1 MPKNDKNK
9 EHNDSLEDSFGLV
22 KEAIIVVDEQARVS
36 YWNPAAEKTFGY
48 SREEALGKDIH
59 GLLVPHSLCR
69 EGKERIDLSVK
80 TFAQTG
86 MGYFTVGNVELV
98 ARRKDDSE
106 FPAELSIS
114 PALRNGKWSAVAVVK
129 NITERKRLQ
138 TKLAEYSQKLEELVQ
153 QRTLQLEIAQ
163 SELVKSER
171 LAAIGELAG
180 MVGHDLRNPL
190 TGIKNSAYFL
200 KKKGDSISQTQAQE
214 MLETIDKCV
223 DYSNKI
229 VNDLL
234 EYSRDVH
241 LQLQDHSPKKLLIE
255 SLSLIGIPQKIEV
268 QNLLTDNPK
277 VKVDADKIKRVFVN
291 LAKNAFDA
299 MQSGGKIIV
308 DSKQVN
314 GNLEISFSDNGEGIP
329 EDVSPKL
336 FSPLFTTKAQGM
348 GFGLAICKR
357 IVGAHN
363 GTIAVKSVRG
373 RGTTLTL
380 TLPIELKLEVKE
392 FE

>member
-1 MPKNDKNK
+1 
-9 EHNDSLEDSFGLV
+9 LFGLV
-22 KEAIIVVDEQARVS
+22 KEAIIVVDEDARVT

-48 SREEALGKDIH
+48 SNEEALGKDIH
-59 GLLVPHSLCR
+59 GLVVPHSLCR

-80 TFAQTG
+80 TFTQTG

-114 PALRNGKWSAVAVVK
+114 PTLQNGKWSAVAVVK
-129 NITERKRLQ
+129 NISERKRLQ

-163 SELVKSER
+163 AELVKTER

-200 KKKGDSISQTQAQE
+200 KKKGDSISHTQAQE

-223 DYSNKI
+223 NYSNKI

-234 EYSRDVH
+234 EYSKEVH
-241 LQLQDHSPKKLLIE
+241 LQRQEESPKKLLIE
-255 SLSLIGIPQKIEV
+255 SLSLIDIPQKIEV
-268 QNLLTDNPK
+268 QNRLTDNPK

-291 LAKNAFDA
+291 LTKNAFDA
-299 MQSGGKIIV
+299 MQSGGRIIV
-308 DSKQVN
+308 ESKQVN
-314 GNLEISFSDNGEGIP
+314 GNLEIAFSDNGEGIP
-329 EDVSPKL
+329 QEVSPKL

-357 IVGAHN
+357 IVEAHN

-373 RGTTLTL
+373 GGTTFTL

-392 FE
+392 IE